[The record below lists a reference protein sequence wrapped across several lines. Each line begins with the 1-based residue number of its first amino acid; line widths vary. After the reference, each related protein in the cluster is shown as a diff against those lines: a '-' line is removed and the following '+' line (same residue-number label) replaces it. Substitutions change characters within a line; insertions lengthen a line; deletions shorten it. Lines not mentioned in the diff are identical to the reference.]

1 METSLDYINKITE
14 FNDLHEFMGDED
26 LDEALAIVVKL
37 LMKPDVPA
45 MQAVSLITRLQAMSA
60 KFQILAT
67 WYTTVAKGPSGS
79 VNHTKKNVYYTMSD
93 TIDKLVGALKY
104 TTKTY

>member
-1 METSLDYINKITE
+1 METSLDYISKITE
-14 FNDLHEFMGDED
+14 FNDLHEFMKDED
-26 LDEALAIVVKL
+26 LDEALAIIVKV
-37 LMKPDVPA
+37 LMKPDIPA
-45 MQAVSLITRLQAMSA
+45 MQAIALITKLQAMSA

>member
-14 FNDLHEFMGDED
+14 FNDLHEFMNDED

-45 MQAVSLITRLQAMSA
+45 MQAISLIT
-60 KFQILAT
+60 
-67 WYTTVAKGPSGS
+67 
-79 VNHTKKNVYYTMSD
+79 
-93 TIDKLVGALKY
+93 KLWQKVQVGR
-104 TTKTY
+104 

>member
-1 METSLDYINKITE
+1 METSLDYINRITE
-14 FNDLHEFMGDED
+14 FNDLHEFMQDED
-26 LDEALAIVVKL
+26 LDEALAIVVKV
-37 LMKPDVPA
+37 LMKPDIPA
-45 MQAVSLITRLQAMSA
+45 VQAISLITKLQAMSA

>member
-1 METSLDYINKITE
+1 METSLDYINKVTE
-14 FNDLHEFMGDED
+14 FNDLHEFMKDED
-26 LDEALAIVVKL
+26 LDEALAMIVKI
-37 LMKPDVPA
+37 LMKPEIPA
-45 MQAVSLITRLQAMSA
+45 VQAISLITKLQAMSA

>member
-1 METSLDYINKITE
+1 METSLDYINKVTE
-14 FNDLHEFMGDED
+14 FNDLHEFMKDED
-26 LDEALAIVVKL
+26 LDEALAMIVKI
-37 LMKPDVPA
+37 LMKPEIPA
-45 MQAVSLITRLQAMSA
+45 VQAISLITKLQAMSA

-79 VNHTKKNVYYTMSD
+79 INHTKKNVYYTMSD

>member
-1 METSLDYINKITE
+1 METSLDYINKVTE
-14 FNDLHEFMGDED
+14 FNDLHEFMNDED
-26 LDEALAIVVKL
+26 LDEALAMVVKI
-37 LMKPDVPA
+37 LMKPDIPA
-45 MQAVSLITRLQAMSA
+45 VQAISLITKLQAMSA

>member
-1 METSLDYINKITE
+1 METSLDYINKVTE
-14 FNDLHEFMGDED
+14 FNDLHEFMKDED
-26 LDEALAIVVKL
+26 LDEALAMIVKI
-37 LMKPDVPA
+37 LMKPDIPA
-45 MQAVSLITRLQAMSA
+45 VQAISLITKLQAMSA

>member
-14 FNDLHEFMGDED
+14 FNDIHEFMGDED

-45 MQAVSLITRLQAMSA
+45 MQAVSLITKLQAMSA

-79 VNHTKKNVYYTMSD
+79 INHTKKNVYYTMSD

>member
-1 METSLDYINKITE
+1 METSLDYISKITE
-14 FNDLHEFMGDED
+14 FNDLHEFMKDDD

-45 MQAVSLITRLQAMSA
+45 MQAVSLITKLQAMSA

>member
-1 METSLDYINKITE
+1 METSLDYISKITE
-14 FNDLHEFMGDED
+14 FNDLHDFMKDDD

-45 MQAVSLITRLQAMSA
+45 MQAVSLITKLQAMSA

>member
-14 FNDLHEFMGDED
+14 FNDLHEFMNDED

-45 MQAVSLITRLQAMSA
+45 MQAISLITKLQAMSA

-104 TTKTY
+104 TTKVY

>member
-14 FNDLHEFMGDED
+14 FNDIHEFMNDED

-45 MQAVSLITRLQAMSA
+45 IQAVSLITKLQAMSA